1 MLWHA
6 ETSCVTTYKVTITH
20 TSRRNSTVRPHTKE
34 SVPDDEDAGVVLVD
48 TVAVP
53 AVMDAVMTRR
63 VEDPLQRPQ
72 LVYHLQHN
80 PRNTK
85 MD

>member
-1 MLWHA
+1 ML
-6 ETSCVTTYKVTITH
+6 K
-20 TSRRNSTVRPHTKE
+20 RLTKE
-34 SVPDDEDAGVVLVD
+34 PIPNDQDASIVLVD
-48 TVAVP
+48 AVAVP
-53 AVMDAVMTRR
+53 AVVDAVMTRR